1 MSNYS
6 FESATEVLSD
16 EYFPLWEENLTVTL
30 KTQNR
35 SSFAVNF
42 QGLELGAFLSTM
54 TLVTSLGIA
63 MCLFVAWWLLQHRAG
78 GDKRSVV
85 DMMVVVQ
92 CWVMALNL
100 LVELVG
106 ISSRIMASSRR
117 TAHGACMLI
126 MSSTIPKGFL
136 LASLLP
142 MSVVRWL
149 YVFKAVSM
157 RRRKK
162 SHVFLVAIVV
172 SVSLTAIYVQD
183 KVRHLQGN
191 RSMRQCMGDTGF
203 LVSWRELALRLC
215 GYTGVVVPGLALYS
229 CIFLKMSRR
238 QVHPQ
243 GARGNRTLVALCAN
257 MASLFTTWLVLTAM
271 TLSMSLIYNGGD
283 RQRMHQAYFW
293 VIAVLDTSYGVS
305 FPGVYILGTKDLRE
319 DAAARLLRP
328 WAKLRGRLGPARQG
342 RVAPSA
348 AAGNLDVK
356 TNVETLAAESV
367 EVSAGGRGREGAA
380 GP

>member
-1 MSNYS
+1 MSNCS
-6 FESATEVLSD
+6 LENGSEVFGD
-16 EYFPLWEENLTVTL
+16 EYFPLWKENLTVT
-30 KTQNR
+30 QNAENG

-42 QGLELGAFLSTM
+42 QSPELGAFLSTM
-54 TLVTSLGIA
+54 TLVTCLGVA
-63 MCLFVAWWLLQHRAG
+63 MCLFVGRWILQHRAG

-85 DMMVVVQ
+85 DMMVVMQ

-100 LVELVG
+100 LVELAG
-106 ISSRIMASSRR
+106 INSRILANSRR
-117 TAHGACMLI
+117 MAYGACVLI

-157 RRRKK
+157 RKLKK
-162 SHVFLVAIVV
+162 SHVFLVGTVI

-183 KVRHLQGN
+183 KVRHLHGN
-191 RSMRQCMGDTGF
+191 RSMRQCMGETGF

-215 GYTGVVVPGLALYS
+215 GYTGVVVPGLILYS

-257 MASLFTTWLVLTAM
+257 MASLFTTWLILTAM
-271 TLSMSLIYNGGD
+271 TLSMSLIYNGED
-283 RQRMHQAYFW
+283 RQRMYQAYFW

-305 FPGVYILGTKDLRE
+305 FPCVYILGTKDLRE
-319 DAAARLLRP
+319 DAVACLLTL
-328 WAKLRGRLGPARQG
+328 WAKLKGCRGTAREG
-342 RVAPSA
+342 RVAPN
-348 AAGNLDVK
+348 AAGNLDVE
-356 TNVETLAAESV
+356 TNRETLASESAKV
-367 EVSAGGRGREGAA
+367 NGGGRKARA
-380 GP
+380 